1 MSVIL
6 LDAVKGFVRQTF
18 STSEVVSVDYYGGEF
33 SAEEVVMSGFSAPA
47 ILLAGLG
54 WMRPRG
60 GENMAGRAVRV
71 CHMAAFVVT
80 KDGGRSERML
90 AAQRLAERLDLAL
103 TMWNP
108 SNAPGAVL
116 EVASPEEDVR
126 CENVYNRKIDA
137 KGLALWLVSWRQCV
151 RATVPLPQLYE
162 LLGIDIKSTSEMPF
176 VADQAVSDA
185 PVPVTHELIFKPPTN
200 P

>member
-1 MSVIL
+1 MSVL
-6 LDAVKGFVRQTF
+6 LMETVKGFMRQTF
-18 STSEVVSVDYYGGEF
+18 TPQEVVDVTFYGGQF
-33 SAEEVVMSGFSAPA
+33 SADEVVMAGFNSPA
-47 ILLAGLG
+47 ILIAGLG

-60 GENMAGRAVRV
+60 GERMAGRNVRV

-80 KDGGRSERML
+80 KDADRADRML
-90 AAQRLAERLDLAL
+90 SAQRLAERVDLAL
-103 TMWNP
+103 TTWVP
-108 SNAPGAVL
+108 TNAPGAVL

-162 LLGIDIKSTSEMPF
+162 LLGIDITSTSVMPHQ
-176 VADQAVSDA
+176 ADQAASDE
-185 PVPVTHELIFKPPTN
+185 PVPVTHELVFQPPTN
-200 P
+200 N

>member
-1 MSVIL
+1 MSVL
-6 LDAVKGFVRQTF
+6 LMSTARDHVRQTF
-18 STSEVVSVDYYGGEF
+18 TPQEVVDVAYYGGQF
-33 SAEEVVMSGFSAPA
+33 SADEVVMAGFNAPA
-47 ILLAGLG
+47 ILIAGLG

-60 GENMAGRAVRV
+60 GERMAGRNVRV

-80 KDGGRSERML
+80 KDADRADRML

-103 TMWNP
+103 TTWAP
-108 SNAPGAVL
+108 GNAPGAVL

-162 LLGIDIKSTSEMPF
+162 LLGIDIKSTSEMPHQ
-176 VADQAVSDA
+176 ADQAASDE
-185 PVPVTHELIFKPPTN
+185 PVPVTHELVFQPPTN
-200 P
+200 N

>member
-1 MSVIL
+1 MSVL
-6 LDAVKGFVRQTF
+6 LMSTVKDHVRQTF
-18 STSEVVSVDYYGGEF
+18 TPQEVVDVAYYGGQF
-33 SAEEVVMSGFSAPA
+33 SADEVVMAGFSCPA
-47 ILLAGLG
+47 ILIAGLG

-60 GENMAGRAVRV
+60 GERMAGRNVRV

-80 KDGGRSERML
+80 KDADRADRML
-90 AAQRLAERLDLAL
+90 SAQRLAERVDLAL
-103 TMWNP
+103 TTWVP
-108 SNAPGAVL
+108 TNAPGAVL

-162 LLGIDIKSTSEMPF
+162 LLGIDITSTSVMPHQ
-176 VADQAVSDA
+176 ADQAASDE
-185 PVPVTHELIFKPPTN
+185 PVPVTHELLFKPSSN
-200 P
+200 N

>member
-1 MSVIL
+1 MSVL
-6 LDAVKGFVRQTF
+6 LMETVKGFMRQTF
-18 STSEVVSVDYYGGEF
+18 TPQEVVDVTFYGGQF
-33 SAEEVVMSGFSAPA
+33 SADEVVMAGFNCPA
-47 ILLAGLG
+47 ILIAGLG

-60 GENMAGRAVRV
+60 GERMAGRNVRV

-80 KDGGRSERML
+80 KDADRADRML
-90 AAQRLAERLDLAL
+90 AAQRLAERVDLAL
-103 TMWNP
+103 TTWVP
-108 SNAPGAVL
+108 TNAPGAVL

-162 LLGIDIKSTSEMPF
+162 LLGIDITSTSVMPHQ
-176 VADQAVSDA
+176 ADQAASDE
-185 PVPVTHELIFKPPTN
+185 PVPVTHELVFQPPTN
-200 P
+200 N